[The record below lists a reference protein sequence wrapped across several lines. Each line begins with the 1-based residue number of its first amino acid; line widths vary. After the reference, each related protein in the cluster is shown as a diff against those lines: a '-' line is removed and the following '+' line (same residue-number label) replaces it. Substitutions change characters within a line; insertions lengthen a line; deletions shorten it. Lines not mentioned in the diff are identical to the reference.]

1 MTDRWTSVYAM
12 GGASFGLVVGAAIG
26 ALASGKNKH
35 VRGALIGSVT
45 GAAIGVPVF
54 IVLGQGSG
62 TGVFKPVDP
71 SPQPTYPTY
80 FVSAA
85 SFP

>member
-12 GGASFGLVVGAAIG
+12 GGASLGLIVGAAIG
-26 ALASGKNKH
+26 ALTSGKNKH

-45 GAAIGVPVF
+45 GAAIGAPVF
-54 IVLGQGSG
+54 IVLGQHSG
-62 TGVFKPVDP
+62 TGIFKPVDP
-71 SPQPTYPTY
+71 DPQPTYPTY
-80 FVSAA
+80 AVTTA